1 MHFRAESIGDA
12 WRDLL
17 EATYGSDRTVRDD
30 GMELRELVNVLV
42 TIEAPI
48 PPMPDDAFLR
58 QNSDDELVQWMHDNF
73 HSMDPIDG
81 WGYSYGSRLYDFEG
95 VNQLEYVKAKLAAD
109 QESKSA
115 TVTAMYPPGDST
127 HVPCICSL
135 DFKVRDGLILTA
147 FFRSQDVGR
156 KFASDVLALQE
167 VFDDVA
173 AHLGVARNRMVVHVV
188 SAHIYER
195 DYDHVEQMLTAGGD
209 SGDSR
214 EPPGSGDITR

>member
-1 MHFRAESIGDA
+1 MHVCAESIGDA

-17 EATYGSDRTVRDD
+17 EAIYESDQTVRDE

-48 PPMPDDAFLR
+48 PPAEEDAFLR
-58 QNSDDELVQWMHDNF
+58 RNADDELVQWMHDNF
-73 HSMDPIDG
+73 HSMVPVEG

-95 VNQLEYVKAKLAAD
+95 VDQIEHVKEKLSAD
-109 QESKSA
+109 PEAKSA
-115 TVTAMYPPGDST
+115 TVSAMYPPGDSS

-156 KFASDVLALQE
+156 KFAPDLLALQT
-167 VFDDVA
+167 VFEDVA
-173 AHLGVARNRMVVHVV
+173 THLGVARTRMVVHVA

-195 DYDHVEQMLTAGGD
+195 DYDRVEEMLTADGRGGD
-209 SGDSR
+209 TR
-214 EPPGSGDITR
+214 RPTNSGDITG